1 MTESADFTA
10 EEWDAVL
17 RLSLVPHSGS
27 PRPVQVLRP
36 TVRRVAAAISGST
49 ALDEKRPLP
58 PPPGAGWPRP
68 EPGSR

>member
-27 PRPVQVLRP
+27 PRPV
-36 TVRRVAAAISGST
+36 
-49 ALDEKRPLP
+49 
-58 PPPGAGWPRP
+58 
-68 EPGSR
+68 